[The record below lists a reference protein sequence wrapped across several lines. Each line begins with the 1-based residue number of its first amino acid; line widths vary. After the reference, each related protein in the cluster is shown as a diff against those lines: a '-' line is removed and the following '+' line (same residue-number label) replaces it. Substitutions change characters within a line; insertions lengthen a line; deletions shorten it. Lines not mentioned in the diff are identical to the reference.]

1 MDIFIKI
8 VQFLLSLSILVLCHE
23 FGHFL
28 FAKLFKTRV
37 EKFYIFFNPWFSLF
51 KFKKGET
58 EYGIGWLPLGG
69 YVKIAGMIDE
79 SMDTE
84 QMKQPAQPWEFR
96 AKPAWQRL
104 LIMLGGVMVNVL
116 LAFAIYIG
124 ILYTWGETYLP
135 ARNVTYGVVCDSIF
149 SNMGMQK
156 GDMVIALD
164 HKEVE
169 RFSNI
174 IPEMILNHPK
184 TIQVI
189 RDGQEVSL
197 SVPETFIPDLLEISS
212 RSYSLNPLLVPR
224 RPVDGVEIGDF
235 ADYSV
240 AYDAGIRKGDKI
252 LSVNDSVFRF
262 YDEFTDL
269 VETNKGKYVATRVLR
284 GTDTLTY
291 SFMLGNDGKFGIYAV
306 MPPNPFEFVTRHFT
320 LAEAIP
326 AGIKMG
332 ANQLGS
338 YLKQLKLLFSQ
349 GKTAVKSVGGFAS
362 IANIFPNVWN
372 WADFWSLT
380 ALISIML
387 GVVNILPIPALDGG
401 HVLFL
406 LYEVVTRRKPS
417 EKFMEYAQIAGMI
430 LIFGLFIL
438 ANVNDVIKFF
448 G

>member
-8 VQFLLSLSILVLCHE
+8 VQFVLSLSILVLFHE

-37 EKFYIFFNPWFSLF
+37 EKFYMFFNPWFSLL

-79 SMDTE
+79 SMDVE

-104 LIMLGGVMVNVL
+104 LIMLGGVLVNVL
-116 LAFAIYIG
+116 LAFAIYIA
-124 ILYTWGETYLP
+124 ILFTWGETYLP
-135 ARNVTYGVVCDSIF
+135 AKNVTHGVVCDTIF
-149 SNMGMQK
+149 RNMGMRN
-156 GDMVIALD
+156 GDIVIALD
-164 HKEVE
+164 HQKLE
-169 RFSNI
+169 RFSDI
-174 IPEMILNHPK
+174 IPEMLLNHP
-184 TIQVI
+184 TTLQVI
-189 RDGQEVSL
+189 RDGEEISL
-197 SVPETFIPDLLEISS
+197 DIPETFVPQLLEMSS
-212 RSYSLNPLLVPR
+212 KSFRVNEILAPR
-224 RPVDGVEIGDF
+224 RPIDGVEIYKF

-240 AYDAGIRKGDKI
+240 AYDAGMREGDKI
-252 LSVNDSVFRF
+252 LAVNGNTFRF
-262 YDEFTDL
+262 YDEFSDL
-269 VETNKGKYVATRVLR
+269 LTENRGRTVEATVLR

-291 SFMLGNDGKFGIYAV
+291 AFALGDDGKFGIYPLFGKFPYELATRQYSFLEAV
-306 MPPNPFEFVTRHFT
+306 
-320 LAEAIP
+320 P
-326 AGIKMG
+326 AGITMG
-332 ANQLGS
+332 VDQLGS
-338 YLKQLKLLFSQ
+338 YLKQLKLLFSHSD
-349 GKTAVKSVGGFAS
+349 TAYRSVGGMAS
-362 IANIFPNVWN
+362 IANVFPGVWD
-372 WADFWSLT
+372 WESFWRLT

-387 GVVNILPIPALDGG
+387 AVVNILPIPALDGG

-406 LYEVVTRRKPS
+406 LYEVVTRRKPG

-430 LIFGLFIL
+430 FIFGLFIL